1 MAEFTGARKKHLRG
15 LAHHLKAV
23 VQIGKN
29 GLTDP
34 VLASIDQAL
43 DDYHE
48 LIKVSEQ
55 LVDPQ
60 GRKRELAEEIAE
72 QSGSV
77 QVGLVGNVVTLYRRQ
92 PDAEKR
98 RIELPS

>member
-1 MAEFTGARKKHLRG
+1 MAELTGARKKHLRG
-15 LAHHLKAV
+15 LAHHLKPV

-34 VLASIDQAL
+34 VLASVDQAL
-43 DDYHE
+43 DDHE
-48 LIKVSEQ
+48 LIKVR
-55 LVDPQ
+55 LADPQ

-72 QSGSV
+72 RSGSV

-92 PDAEKR
+92 PDPEKR